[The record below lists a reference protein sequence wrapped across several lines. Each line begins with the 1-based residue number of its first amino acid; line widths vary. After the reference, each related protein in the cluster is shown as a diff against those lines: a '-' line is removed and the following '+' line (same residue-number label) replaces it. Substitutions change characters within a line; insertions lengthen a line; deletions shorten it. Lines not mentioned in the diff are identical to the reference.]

1 MATLDKEVQVL
12 MLKGQKGNSSYQD
25 AVDNGLFVGTLEEW
39 IQTYATPENYLT
51 RREFQ
56 KVTQEEYDEMAETH
70 SLEPNCYYFITDD
83 DTWQT
88 IQDLLSDVSAL
99 DSDIDAVDSRLEI
112 VENDL
117 TNNVKPEV
125 SQNSTEVSW
134 LNVHARIKEDT
145 YQYFSQTDLLYDNT
159 LGYLPNVVLSLKQ
172 GKTVSDTIGISGCLE
187 VTTSGDTV
195 YNAFFDTHW
204 NVYDSKEA
212 NISVIPV
219 GSLLTVLKVDLK
231 LDHDAIYGDILY
243 LTENPSLKTFAS
255 GSLTIKTITLNG
267 IKIYYK

>member
-51 RREFQ
+51 RSEFQ

-83 DTWQT
+83 DTWETIQT
-88 IQDLLSDVSAL
+88 ILSDI
-99 DSDIDAVDSRLEI
+99 SDLQST
-112 VENDL
+112 VEGLGTSLTNISNDL
-117 TNNVKPEV
+117 NDNVKPEV
-125 SQNSTEVSW
+125 SQNSTEVGY
-134 LNVHARIKEDT
+134 LNTHARIKDDT

-159 LGYLPNVVLSLKQ
+159 LGYLPFVVLSLKQ

-187 VTTSGDTV
+187 VTTINNDV
-195 YNAFFDTHW
+195 YYPYFDTHW
-204 NVYDSKEA
+204 NVADNKEA
-212 NISVIPV
+212 NLTIATV
-219 GSLLTVLKVDLK
+219 GVYMMLFMADLI
-231 LDHDAIYGDILY
+231 LSNDATYGNILY
-243 LTENPSLKTFAS
+243 LKTNPDLVTFS
-255 GSLTIKTITLNG
+255 QSVFLIKTVKLNG